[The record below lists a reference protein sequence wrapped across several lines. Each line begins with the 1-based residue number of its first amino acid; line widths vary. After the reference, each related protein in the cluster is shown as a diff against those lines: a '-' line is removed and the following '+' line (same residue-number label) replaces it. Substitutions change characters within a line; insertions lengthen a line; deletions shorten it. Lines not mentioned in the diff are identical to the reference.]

1 MKRNGFTSAHH
12 QRYRCTR
19 CNRSHIRHYDDTS
32 WRIRRALNWLVSKNT
47 QEETGI
53 SARSLRRDTQLLW
66 QCLPVPRLC
75 EEYYPIIHV
84 DGIHLHHHA
93 VILIAY
99 AQQHVLA
106 WSVARREC
114 AAAYRTLFSY
124 LPTPRVLVCD
134 GGAGIFTAVKDCW
147 PGTRIQ
153 RCLFHMQMN
162 ISHYTTRN
170 PRLDAGKDL
179 HVIMN
184 RLPYITNSDERSE
197 WYALVHQWEV
207 KYKDFFEQMSRHAD
221 GNYYTMH
228 QRLYQARNILRTR
241 IRQGNLFTYIDV
253 KEEENL
259 TIPPTN
265 NAIESFNAKIRSM
278 LRLHRG
284 MSITHQIK
292 AVCWFC
298 YLHTLNP
305 EPISQAI
312 TRFPTNDM
320 LIAAAQKP
328 DLTQTYGIPALYD
341 KGIDWND
348 YHRSTPY
355 HP

>member
-1 MKRNGFTSAHH
+1 
-12 QRYRCTR
+12 
-19 CNRSHIRHYDDTS
+19 
-32 WRIRRALNWLVSKNT
+32 
-47 QEETGI
+47 
-53 SARSLRRDTQLLW
+53 
-66 QCLPVPRLC
+66 
-75 EEYYPIIHV
+75 
-84 DGIHLHHHA
+84 
-93 VILIAY
+93 
-99 AQQHVLA
+99 
-106 WSVARREC
+106 
-114 AAAYRTLFSY
+114 
-124 LPTPRVLVCD
+124 
-134 GGAGIFTAVKDCW
+134 
-147 PGTRIQ
+147 
-153 RCLFHMQMN
+153 
-162 ISHYTTRN
+162 
-170 PRLDAGKDL
+170 
-179 HVIMN
+179 MN
-184 RLPYITNSDERSE
+184 RLAYITNSDERSE
-197 WYALVHQWEV
+197 WYALVHQWEGE
-207 KYKDFFEQMSRHAD
+207 YEDFFEQMSRHAD

-241 IRQGNLFTYIDV
+241 IGQGNLFTYIDV

-278 LRLHRG
+278 LCLHRG

-341 KGIDWND
+341 TGIDWND